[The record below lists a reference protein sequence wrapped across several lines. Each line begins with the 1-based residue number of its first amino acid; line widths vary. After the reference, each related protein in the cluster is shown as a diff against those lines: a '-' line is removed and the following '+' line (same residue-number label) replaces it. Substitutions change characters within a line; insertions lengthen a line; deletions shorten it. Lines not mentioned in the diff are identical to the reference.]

1 MRVVGLFAG
10 IGGLEFGLDLA
21 GHETRF
27 LCEIDEG
34 ARGVLAVQYPELS
47 VERDIRELPALPGT
61 DLVAAGFPCQD
72 LSMAGRKTG
81 IRGDNSGLVEHLFRL
96 LDGRN
101 GGGPTWLLLENVPY
115 MLHLNRGRAMSFLTT
130 SLEERGFSWAYRVV
144 DARAFGIPQRRLR
157 VVLLASRMEDPRDVL
172 LSEDYGQP
180 PIDDSLHTI
189 DEDRSYGFYWTEGK
203 RGLGWT
209 RDAVPTIK
217 GGSGLGIAS
226 PPAIWMPRTGE
237 IGTPDIRD
245 LERLQGFPPDW
256 TEPAL
261 HVPGVRKG
269 ARWLLVGNAVCTPVS
284 QWVGERLRTPG
295 LYDGSTTGA
304 IRGRWPKAAWG
315 GEGKAYGV
323 DLSTWPV
330 CERAEPLE
338 EFLEHPLKPLSQRAT
353 AGFLRRARESQTIR
367 YSEEFLRAVE
377 AHLNVMSEIAI
388 G

>member
-21 GHETRF
+21 GHETRL

-34 ARGVLAVQYPELS
+34 ARSILARRYPDLPIEGD
-47 VERDIRELPALPGT
+47 VRELPSLPDT

-96 LDGRN
+96 LDGRS
-101 GGGPTWLLLENVPY
+101 GSGPTWLLLENVPY
-115 MLHLNRGRAMSFLTT
+115 MLHLDRGKAMHFLTT
-130 SLEERGFSWAYRVV
+130 SLEARGFSWAYRVV

-157 VVLLASRMEDPRDVL
+157 VVLLASRTEDPRDVL
-172 LSEDYGQP
+172 LSENYGQP
-180 PIDDSLHTI
+180 PVDDSLRTV

-226 PPAIWMPRTGE
+226 PPAVWVPRTGE

-245 LERLQGFPPDW
+245 VERLQGFPPDW
-256 TEPAL
+256 TAPAVD
-261 HVPGVRKG
+261 VPGAKKG

-284 QWVGERLRTPG
+284 RWVGEKLQESG
-295 LYDGSTTGA
+295 EYDGSTTGVL
-304 IRGRWPKAAWG
+304 RGRWPMAAWG
-315 GEGKAYGV
+315 SGGKSYGV
-323 DLSTWPV
+323 DLSTWPRRR
-330 CERAEPLE
+330 EGKTLE
-338 EFLEHPLKPLSQRAT
+338 DFLNYPLKPLSRRAT
-353 AGFLRRARESQTIR
+353 AGFLKRARESETIR
-367 YSEEFLRAVE
+367 YSKEFLHAVE
-377 AHLNVMSEIAI
+377 LHLERSASLSVR
-388 G
+388 